1 MMQPPKGCKAPLSMK
16 INWTKPFRRY
26 GGNDYRALSS
36 ISHLSCWDCEH
47 IRVGTMFSRMCIKHR
62 RKHIYTVGSIESE
75 VIEENEC
82 GRKGSVADRC
92 RDFQVASEFTF
103 LLPIREKVLTG
114 V

>member
-1 MMQPPKGCKAPLSMK
+1 
-16 INWTKPFRRY
+16 
-26 GGNDYRALSS
+26 
-36 ISHLSCWDCEH
+36 
-47 IRVGTMFSRMCIKHR
+47 
-62 RKHIYTVGSIESE
+62 